1 MTVGTVA
8 AFCALTGCFAF
19 ALLVVRQRGPSPGV
33 VIYSRTHYGG
43 DRSVLTP
50 GTAAP
55 PFQPAS
61 IFVPKGLQAVLL
73 LTPGVNRV
81 TVSPG
86 SSVSVFTGVQPGTA
100 CSSIT
105 VSAAA

>member
-1 MTVGTVA
+1 MTAGTVA
-8 AFCALTGCFAF
+8 AFCALAGCFAF
-19 ALLVVRQRGPSPGV
+19 ALLVVTQRRPSPGV
-33 VIYSRTHYGG
+33 VIYSKTHYGG
-43 DRSVLTP
+43 QRSVLAP

-81 TVSPG
+81 TISPG
-86 SSVSVFTGVQPGTA
+86 SSVAVFSNVQPGTT
-100 CSSIT
+100 CSSIAVNA
-105 VSAAA
+105 VS

>member
-1 MTVGTVA
+1 MSVGTVA
-8 AFCALTGCFAF
+8 AFCALAASFAF
-19 ALLVVRQRGPSPGV
+19 ALLVVVNRRPSPGV
-33 VIYSRTHYGG
+33 VVYSRTHYGG
-43 DRSVLTP
+43 ERAVLPP
-50 GTAAP
+50 GTTAP

-86 SSVSVFTGVQPGTA
+86 SSVSVFQDVQPGTT

-105 VSAAA
+105 VSAAG